1 MKIPDF
7 WAEQYV
13 LAVVLYACCE
23 DISCDNY
30 LFDITYVNLLFISLV
45 HTTLE
50 VMRKIDPFML
60 LILIVNQLYIRRT
73 QLVSYV
79 LWCIVGPL
87 LILDYRWTW
96 KPHGML
102 TYKIVGGY
110 RSHTT
115 SWIAILAEDKE
126 TTRNVEWR
134 YYGGCRSRIECLIT
148 RFSTMMFVSIVTKSH
163 ILAGQGFLSVEFFYS
178 TLLARVC

>member
-7 WAEQYV
+7 WAEQHV
-13 LAVVLYACCE
+13 LAVVLYTCCE

-30 LFDITYVNLLFISLV
+30 LCDITYVNLLFISLV

-79 LWCIVGPL
+79 L
-87 LILDYRWTW
+87 
-96 KPHGML
+96 
-102 TYKIVGGY
+102 
-110 RSHTT
+110 
-115 SWIAILAEDKE
+115 
-126 TTRNVEWR
+126 
-134 YYGGCRSRIECLIT
+134 
-148 RFSTMMFVSIVTKSH
+148 
-163 ILAGQGFLSVEFFYS
+163 
-178 TLLARVC
+178 